1 MSASAKKIVL
11 KKLNSHNTIW
21 HPESTLVFKSQ
32 KDKLVIGRYVNDEII
47 PLDDVALTLCDT
59 WKFKPDESLF
69 DDEDNEKDEPEPSD
83 EEPTEQESTEQE
95 SVKEPPTKEEPL
107 PKEPPTKEPPT
118 KEPLPKEPLPK
129 EPPTKEPPTK
139 EPLPKEPP
147 TKEPPTKSSVD
158 VVSSGQNIKSLTE
171 CFTIQIYEVFNNLD
185 QEKSS
190 LTAQLEETQ
199 ATLSDLQ
206 KKYDDIKKKFDTM
219 KSLFN

>member
-95 SVKEPPTKEEPL
+95 SVKEPPTKEEP
-107 PKEPPTKEPPT
+107 T
-118 KEPLPKEPLPK
+118 KEPLPK

>member
-47 PLDDVALTLCDT
+47 PLDDVALTLCET

-95 SVKEPPTKEEPL
+95 STEQESVKEPPTKEEPT
-107 PKEPPTKEPPT
+107 KEPPTKESLTKESLP

-129 EPPTKEPPTK
+129 EP
-139 EPLPKEPP
+139 LP
-147 TKEPPTKSSVD
+147 KEPPTKSSVD